1 DDEDDDE
8 DEHQVDVSDGAHR
21 LEEDQSTFR
30 DSEFGTSLT
39 GEVDEEKV
47 DESEVIGLREQLYG
61 FYPEQK
67 YHNTENR
74 YGSIFLPQREE
85 FCGTEGKSDGQWL
98 GENQLEIVRGEI
110 DEEDLL
116 GETMV
121 EYIKDSVGSEH
132 KDIEVDGEEIL
143 EHMADGSEDVEIL
156 KGRKHLMDASLPL
169 RPAK

>member
-1 DDEDDDE
+1 
-8 DEHQVDVSDGAHR
+8 
-21 LEEDQSTFR
+21 
-30 DSEFGTSLT
+30 
-39 GEVDEEKV
+39 
-47 DESEVIGLREQLYG
+47 
-61 FYPEQK
+61 
-67 YHNTENR
+67 
-74 YGSIFLPQREE
+74 YGSIYLPQREE

-98 GENQLEIVRGEI
+98 GENQLEIERGEI

-121 EYIKDSVGSEH
+121 EYTKDSVGSEQ

-156 KGRKHLMDASLPL
+156 KDRKHLMDASLPL